1 MGIEK
6 YIVFQL
12 QGQSY
17 AASIQQIVSIE
28 LLQEVVALPQ
38 ASEFIDGITTLRGEV
53 VPIIDLK
60 TRMGLMRSQKTD
72 QTRVLLSNVN
82 HVQVGFVVDE
92 ANDVIDID
100 ASTIEDAPTT
110 IKGVNGNFLKGVAKL
125 NDRLLLVLDLKHI
138 LNYEEVSEVKQVLD
152 EQ

>member
-1 MGIEK
+1 MSIEK

-38 ASEFIDGITTLRGEV
+38 TSEFIDGITTLRNEV

-60 TRMGLMRSQKTD
+60 TRMGLTRSEKTD

-100 ASTIEDAPTT
+100 ASTIEEAPTT
-110 IKGVNGNFLKGVAKL
+110 IKGVNGNFLQGVAKL
-125 NDRLLLVLDLKHI
+125 EDRLLLLLDLEHI
-138 LNYEEVSEVKQVLD
+138 LNYEEVSEVKQVIN

>member
-1 MGIEK
+1 MSIEK

-38 ASEFIDGITTLRGEV
+38 TSEFIDGITTLRNEV

-60 TRMGLMRSQKTD
+60 TRMGLTRSQQTD

-100 ASTIEDAPTT
+100 ASTIEEAPTT
-110 IKGVNGNFLKGVAKL
+110 IKGVNGNFLQGVAKL
-125 NDRLLLVLDLKHI
+125 EDRLLLLLDLEHI
-138 LNYEEVSEVKQVLD
+138 LNYEEVSEVKQVIN